1 MAKKPGSNLQSAAPV
16 TQAAPAAVTEST
28 QPVVDEKLE
37 TAPVEETVGTEGTE
51 TEGTE
56 DQVQDPVE
64 GEQQDEQVDEVATE
78 EQDDE
83 PQQFVPGVELTVA
96 QQVLRQH
103 LDEYIA
109 AMATNMPMTSEK
121 AAGHQLSLFTVIQ
134 GILSQEGAVF
144 IAEMDNLLAK
154 VKANRN
160 GVFSEYYV
168 FRGLEHLRLTVAQR
182 ALFQRLIHLFINT
195 CDPATRGLALEA
207 IDLRAALASPLEDIK
222 QQRLVA
228 YYTA

>member
-1 MAKKPGSNLQSAAPV
+1 MAKKPSSNLQSAAPV
-16 TQAAPAAVTEST
+16 TQTAPAAVTEST

-37 TAPVEETVGTEGTE
+37 TALVEE

-56 DQVQDPVE
+56 VQVQDPVE
-64 GEQQDEQVDEVATE
+64 GEQQDEQVDEAAVE

-168 FRGLEHLRLTVAQR
+168 FRGLEHLRLTAAQR

-207 IDLRAALASPLEDIK
+207 IDLRAALASPLEDAK

>member
-37 TAPVEETVGTEGTE
+37 TTPVEETVGTEGTE

-64 GEQQDEQVDEVATE
+64 GEQQDEQVDEAVAE

-207 IDLRAALASPLEDIK
+207 IDLRAALASPLEDTK

>member
-1 MAKKPGSNLQSAAPV
+1 MAKKPSSNLQSAAPV

-37 TAPVEETVGTEGTE
+37 TALVEE

-64 GEQQDEQVDEVATE
+64 GEQQDEQVDEATTE

-207 IDLRAALASPLEDIK
+207 IDLRAALASPLEDAK

>member
-1 MAKKPGSNLQSAAPV
+1 MAKKNSSNLQSAAPV
-16 TQAAPAAVTEST
+16 TQAAPAWVTEST

-37 TAPVEETVGTEGTE
+37 TALVEE

-64 GEQQDEQVDEVATE
+64 GEQQDEQVVEAAAE

-96 QQVLRQH
+96 QKVLRQH

-168 FRGLEHLRLTVAQR
+168 FRGLEHLRLTAAQR

-207 IDLRAALASPLEDIK
+207 IDLRAALASPLEDAK

>member
-1 MAKKPGSNLQSAAPV
+1 MAKKNSSNLQSAAPV

-37 TAPVEETVGTEGTE
+37 TALVEE

-64 GEQQDEQVDEVATE
+64 GEQQDEQADEAVAQ

-96 QQVLRQH
+96 QKVLRQH

-207 IDLRAALASPLEDIK
+207 IDLRAALASPLEDAK

>member
-1 MAKKPGSNLQSAAPV
+1 MAKKNGSNLQSAAPV

-37 TAPVEETVGTEGTE
+37 TALVEE

-64 GEQQDEQVDEVATE
+64 GEQQDEQVDEAAAE

-207 IDLRAALASPLEDIK
+207 IDLRAALASPLEDAK

>member
-1 MAKKPGSNLQSAAPV
+1 MAKKNGSNLQSAAPV

-51 TEGTE
+51 

-64 GEQQDEQVDEVATE
+64 GEQQDEQVDEAATE

-207 IDLRAALASPLEDIK
+207 IDLRAALASPLEDAK

>member
-1 MAKKPGSNLQSAAPV
+1 MAKKPGYNLQSAAPV

-37 TAPVEETVGTEGTE
+37 TTLVEETVGTEGTE

-64 GEQQDEQVDEVATE
+64 GEQQDEQVGEAAVE

-168 FRGLEHLRLTVAQR
+168 FRGLEHLRLTAAQR

-207 IDLRAALASPLEDIK
+207 IDLRAALASPLEDAK

>member
-37 TAPVEETVGTEGTE
+37 TALVEE

-56 DQVQDPVE
+56 VQVQDPVE
-64 GEQQDEQVDEVATE
+64 GEQQDEQVDEAAVE

-207 IDLRAALASPLEDIK
+207 IDLRAALASPLEDAK

>member
-1 MAKKPGSNLQSAAPV
+1 MAKKNFTAPA
-16 TQAAPAAVTEST
+16 TTPAPAAAAVPEAETE
-28 QPVVDEKLE
+28 QMAPVVEE
-37 TAPVEETVGTEGTE
+37 QTTTPPVEETEGQEPEATEGELVEGDE
-51 TEGTE
+51 TE
-56 DQVQDPVE
+56 E
-64 GEQQDEQVDEVATE
+64 GEAGEPDAQ

-207 IDLRAALASPLEDIK
+207 IDLRAALASPLEDAK

>member
-1 MAKKPGSNLQSAAPV
+1 MAKKNSSNLQSAAPV

-37 TAPVEETVGTEGTE
+37 TALVEE

-56 DQVQDPVE
+56 VQVQDPVE
-64 GEQQDEQVDEVATE
+64 GEQQDEQVDEAAVE

-168 FRGLEHLRLTVAQR
+168 FRGLEHLRLTAAQR

>member
-1 MAKKPGSNLQSAAPV
+1 MAKKNSFNPQSAAPV

-37 TAPVEETVGTEGTE
+37 TALVEE

-64 GEQQDEQVDEVATE
+64 GEQQDEQADEAVAQ

-96 QQVLRQH
+96 QKVLRQH

-168 FRGLEHLRLTVAQR
+168 FRGLEHLRLTAAQR

-207 IDLRAALASPLEDIK
+207 IDLRAALASPLEDAK